1 MKVFDIVEQRVI
13 INENILLIPTFKKL
27 LTKYKGD
34 ALDVFSFIYYFLDYK
49 SPFFDYNPDAKEET
63 LMKMFN
69 TKGVFTL
76 EDPEIIEAMTLYKQ
90 MNITPMIALL
100 DGVNTAVHKMTKYL
114 KNTEITDGKDGN
126 LAQIKS
132 TIKDLGQTIASYDQL
147 KDAVEKEIEKST
159 IRGNKSISNR
169 ER

>member
-1 MKVFDIVEQRVI
+1 
-13 INENILLIPTFKKL
+13 
-27 LTKYKGD
+27 
-34 ALDVFSFIYYFLDYK
+34 
-49 SPFFDYNPDAKEET
+49 
-63 LMKMFN
+63 
-69 TKGVFTL
+69 
-76 EDPEIIEAMTLYKQ
+76 